1 MIFADKLVAL
11 RKKAGWSQEELAEQL
26 NVTRQSVSK
35 WEGAQSVPDIER
47 VLLISR
53 LFGVSTDY
61 LLKDE
66 LGEPE
71 YVSPLDEVSTSGCVR
86 RVTMEQASA
95 YLTRT
100 LEIAPKVAL
109 GVFLCVISP
118 VCLLMLAVLSD
129 ANRIGISEDMC
140 GGIGVTVLLLM
151 VAVAVSLFIGCSA
164 KVKEY
169 EFLEKENIE
178 TEYGVRGMVKERM
191 NAYKDRR
198 TRMIIIAVALCILS
212 AVPILLAEGLGLGDV
227 ACVGAVC
234 VLLALVGI
242 AAALFTLGGMYT
254 GAMHKLLEEEDYT
267 REKKAKNGLVAT
279 VSGIYW
285 LIVTA
290 TYLICTFAPSGNA
303 NPGNTWIVWAVGGVL
318 YAVVIG
324 VMEILQK
331 RK

>member
-1 MIFADKLVAL
+1 MIFADKLIAI

-47 VLLISR
+47 ILLMSR

-71 YVSPLDEVSTSGCVR
+71 YVAPVDEIATTGSVR
-86 RVTMEQASA
+86 RVTMEQASD
-95 YLTRT
+95 YLMRT

-109 GVFLCVISP
+109 GVLLCVISP

-140 GGIGVTVLLLM
+140 AGIGVTILLVL
-151 VAVAVSLFIGCSA
+151 VAIAVALFIACSA

-178 TEYGVRGMVKERM
+178 TEYGVRGMVKERL
-191 NAYKDRR
+191 NANKDRN
-198 TRMIIIAVALCILS
+198 TRMTIIAVALCILS
-212 AVPILLAEGLGLGDV
+212 AVPILLAGGLGLGDV

-234 VLLALVGI
+234 ALLVLVGV
-242 AAALFTLGGMYT
+242 AAAMFTLGGMYT

-267 REKKAKNGLVAT
+267 REKKAKNGLTAT
-279 VSGIYW
+279 VSAIYW

-290 TYLICTFAPSGNA
+290 VYLVCTFGPAGNA
-303 NPGNTWIVWAVGGVL
+303 KPGNTWIVWAVGGVL
-318 YAVVIG
+318 YAAVIG
-324 VMEILQK
+324 VMELLQK